1 MYLTGKNDTLSVPL
15 LHFYMGQVYILR
27 ICVLLSCSFATMIV
41 THRPSTDII
50 GLVYF
55 LRKCACSWFC
65 QRQQCNPL
73 LYSTQKI
80 GLVYILRIWVWLRN
94 FFQSKIRNMTKWLC
108 CTPLL
113 NEDVFSEK
121 CHIQE
126 TSEKIFKG
134 MNSSLNWVPCL
145 MT

>member
-27 ICVLLSCSFATMIV
+27 ICALLSCLFATMIV
-41 THRPSTDII
+41 THHASTDII

-55 LRKCACSWFC
+55 LRICVCWWFC

-80 GLVYILRIWVWLRN
+80 GLVYILRIWV
-94 FFQSKIRNMTKWLC
+94 
-108 CTPLL
+108 
-113 NEDVFSEK
+113 
-121 CHIQE
+121 
-126 TSEKIFKG
+126 
-134 MNSSLNWVPCL
+134 
-145 MT
+145 